1 MKTSIRSCTGCRRSG
16 EKSGFVRVVRS
27 PVGLVGL
34 DPTGRAPGRGAYV
47 CRSEECLKKAL
58 KGSRLSRALRV
69 SVPDVLLEELRQAV
83 QASGGG

>member
-1 MKTSIRSCTGCRRSG
+1 M
-16 EKSGFVRVVRS
+16 
-27 PVGLVGL
+27 GL

-58 KGSRLSRALRV
+58 KGSRPSRALRV
-69 SVPDVLLEELRQAV
+69 NVPEALLEELRQAV